1 MLLTGRNFLNSNNL
15 GFSLMKLILASKLMA
30 LIFIL
35 PACQVTTFSNVT
47 DGVRTAVTYE
57 NSSKKR
63 VVSKTIEMF
72 DAPTGQWFEAERR
85 VDGTYNFTSR
95 GQADKRL
102 FIANEE
108 SASGGY

>member
-1 MLLTGRNFLNSNNL
+1 
-15 GFSLMKLILASKLMA
+15 MKLILASKLMA

-35 PACQVTTFSNVT
+35 PACQVTTFSNIT

-72 DAPTGQWFEAERR
+72 DALTGQWFEAERG
-85 VDGTYNFTSR
+85 VDGTYAFTSR
-95 GQADKRL
+95 GQAVKRQL
-102 FIANEE
+102 IANEE
-108 SASGGY
+108 RASGGY

>member
-1 MLLTGRNFLNSNNL
+1 MTGRILLNCNNL
-15 GFSLMKLILASKLMA
+15 GFSRMKLILASKLMS

-35 PACQVTTFSNVT
+35 TACQVTTFNNIT

-57 NSSKKR
+57 NSSKKK
-63 VVSKTIEMF
+63 VVSKTIEML
-72 DAPTGQWFEAERR
+72 DARTGEWFEAKRR
-85 VDGTYNFTSR
+85 ADGTYTLTSR

>member
-1 MLLTGRNFLNSNNL
+1 MS
-15 GFSLMKLILASKLMA
+15 

-35 PACQVTTFSNVT
+35 PACQVTTFSNIT

-63 VVSKTIEMF
+63 VVAKTIEMF
-72 DAPTGQWFEAERR
+72 DTRTGEWFEAERR
-85 VDGTYNFTSR
+85 ADGTYTLTPR
-95 GQADKRL
+95 GKAVKRQ
-102 FIANEE
+102 FIASEE